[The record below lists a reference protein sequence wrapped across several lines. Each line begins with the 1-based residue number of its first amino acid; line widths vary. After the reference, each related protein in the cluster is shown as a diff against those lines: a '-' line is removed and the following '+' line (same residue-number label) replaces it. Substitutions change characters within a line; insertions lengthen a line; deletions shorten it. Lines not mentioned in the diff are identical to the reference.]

1 MTDTRVDPVPARD
14 LTGNPQAAPSTDP
27 PAPSGGAAPAVDT
40 TPDYKALYEQAQAK
54 ITRAEQ
60 TAREHKDKAKRLD
73 ELEAAQQT
81 EAEKAAARATAAEA
95 AVTALRRRAVDAEI
109 RAAATGWADPSDA
122 PRYLDERDRYVNET
136 GEIDTSAIGTDLA
149 AVLAQ
154 RPHLARHDGPRRP
167 APDPSQGP
175 RSSGPAGLDAQI
187 TEAEKRGD
195 WTTAIT
201 LKNQRLAELAR
212 KQH

>member
-1 MTDTRVDPVPARD
+1 MTDTRVDPVPAGD
-14 LTGNPQAAPSTDP
+14 
-27 PAPSGGAAPAVDT
+27 PSG
-40 TPDYKALYEQAQAK
+40 TPQ
-54 ITRAEQ
+54 
-60 TAREHKDKAKRLD
+60 
-73 ELEAAQQT
+73 AAQQT
-81 EAEKAAARATAAEA
+81 EAEKAAARAAAAEA

-122 PRYLDERDRYVNET
+122 PRYLDDRDRYVNES
-136 GEIDTSAIGTDLA
+136 GEIDTAAIDTDLA

-154 RPHLARHDGPRRP
+154 RPHLARQDGPRRP
-167 APDPSQGP
+167 VPDPSQGP
-175 RSSGPAGLDAQI
+175 RCSGPAGVDAQI
-187 TEAEKRGD
+187 TDAEKRGD